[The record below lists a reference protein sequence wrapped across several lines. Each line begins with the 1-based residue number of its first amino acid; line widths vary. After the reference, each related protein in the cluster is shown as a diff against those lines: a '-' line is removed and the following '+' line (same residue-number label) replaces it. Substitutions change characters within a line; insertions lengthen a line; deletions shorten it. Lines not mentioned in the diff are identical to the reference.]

1 MFRKLSLAFLMFVA
15 AIILASCSQ
24 SRSASDVIEE
34 YLAAIVGKDDV
45 LSVNLSCAAWE
56 QDARAE
62 GASFEGFDA
71 KLVDVFCTIKEED
84 GQTATVS
91 CMGKIVFAYAGDE
104 DQERSLEHRNFHV
117 MFEDGE
123 WRMCGYK

>member
-1 MFRKLSLAFLMFVA
+1 MFRKLSLALLMFVT
-15 AIILASCSQ
+15 AIMLASCSQ
-24 SRSASDVIEE
+24 SSSASDVVEE

-45 LSVNLSCAAWE
+45 QAVNLSCAAWE
-56 QDARAE
+56 KDARAE

-71 KLVDVFCTIKEED
+71 KLVDVSCMVEEED

-91 CMGKIVFAYAGDE
+91 CTGMIVFAYAGAE
-104 DQERSLEHRNFHV
+104 DQERSLEHRNFDV
-117 MFEDGE
+117 EFEDGE

>member
-1 MFRKLSLAFLMFVA
+1 MFRKLSLAFLVFVA

-24 SRSASDVIEE
+24 SRSASDVVEE

-71 KLVDVFCTIKEED
+71 KLVDVSCMVEEED
-84 GQTATVS
+84 SQTATVS
-91 CMGKIVFAYAGDE
+91 CVGKIVFAYAGDE
-104 DQERSLEHRNFHV
+104 DQERSLEHWNFHV